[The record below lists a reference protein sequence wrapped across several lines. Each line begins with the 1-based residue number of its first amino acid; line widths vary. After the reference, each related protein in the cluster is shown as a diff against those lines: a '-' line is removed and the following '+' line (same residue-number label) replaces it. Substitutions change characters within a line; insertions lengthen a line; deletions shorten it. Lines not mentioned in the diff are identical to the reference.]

1 MVNTTAWFFST
12 LAQATASIV
21 AFIIAIGTV
30 IYSLERQRRD
40 RQTAEFHKD
49 LLSFKNKYESVLRG
63 CAAMFHSTDVDRSK
77 EYITNSE
84 LSNEELKKK
93 IENDDDQ
100 PLKKSALLHSHVR
113 NLIGMITQISP
124 DDDLPSQQWVNK
136 FMAEIGWF
144 RSFMIRTAA
153 DRNEELYS
161 EITGTPVNEVG
172 GFQHYFQDIFTTGP
186 VPEIVADVTDELPQR
201 VTGKN
206 LYTLEAVSESMFID
220 FAVFH
225 QRVEGTTIGY
235 NPDIKPVLKLSGYL
249 VIVGVF
255 FPIASLI
262 FLPSQYLIFQIDG
275 LLIVILQ
282 IAPLLFTVFISITLF
297 ELLLQGIHPRTDMTE
312 IDGLTW
318 VSRYTLRALP
328 WIRV

>member
-1 MVNTTAWFFST
+1 
-12 LAQATASIV
+12 
-21 AFIIAIGTV
+21 
-30 IYSLERQRRD
+30 
-40 RQTAEFHKD
+40 
-49 LLSFKNKYESVLRG
+49 
-63 CAAMFHSTDVDRSK
+63 
-77 EYITNSE
+77 
-84 LSNEELKKK
+84 
-93 IENDDDQ
+93 
-100 PLKKSALLHSHVR
+100 
-113 NLIGMITQISP
+113 
-124 DDDLPSQQWVNK
+124 
-136 FMAEIGWF
+136 
-144 RSFMIRTAA
+144 MIRTAA

-186 VPEIVADVTDELPQR
+186 VPEIVADVTDESPRR

-206 LYTLEAVSESMFID
+206 LYTLEAVSESIFAD

-235 NPDIKPVLKLSGYL
+235 DPDIEPVLKLSGYL
-249 VIVGVF
+249 VIVGVL

-275 LLIVILQ
+275 SLIVILQ
-282 IAPLLFTVFISITLF
+282 IAPLFFTVFISITLF